1 MLYFRKKLKQY
12 ESRSWKK
19 YHSNSTDS
27 IRSKTYEL
35 NFSLRCQLEED
46 NGCISITSEMLDII
60 GTGKTENEAYQ
71 SFCQEFDFI
80 YNRYNDLNDNQLT
93 DRLLNIKKMINLTE
107 KTYSDGSLP

>member
-1 MLYFRKKLKQY
+1 MNLILEKNIIAIRQIQY
-12 ESRSWKK
+12 VQ
-19 YHSNSTDS
+19 
-27 IRSKTYEL
+27 KTYEL

-46 NGCISITSEMLDII
+46 DGCISITSEMLDII

-93 DRLLNIKKMINLTE
+93 DRLLNIKKMINLTV
-107 KTYSDGSLP
+107 KNIH